1 MVSDYLV
8 CEGISSLEFLCVYR
22 YENIRSNIKQEEGGK
37 GASWMDSNVILM
49 HCHTQC
55 VQGAAQK
62 SRIVGSHF
70 IYY

>member
-22 YENIRSNIKQEEGGK
+22 YENICSNIKQEEDGK

-55 VQGAAQK
+55 V
-62 SRIVGSHF
+62 
-70 IYY
+70 